1 MKPSYLWRGLPGH
14 PVHSPL
20 TDATLGIYT
29 LATVAAILSVLG
41 VAEEDTARAWW
52 LALVIGLV
60 FNAPTAAT
68 GIVDWL
74 DISRGT
80 PLKRTATAH
89 MLVMQ
94 AATVLFAL
102 AAILGHGGYEDAE
115 VPARGLLLT
124 LIGFAVLSVGGWI
137 GGTIVYVHGMRVL
150 NLADEPAARATAPI
164 PTREKEAAEGGEG
177 PATDAAP
184 GTSRSDS

>member
-1 MKPSYLWRGLPGH
+1 MKLSYLWRGLPGH
-14 PVHSPL
+14 PIHPPL
-20 TDATLGIYT
+20 TDATLGTYT

-41 VAEEDTARAWW
+41 VAEENTARAWW

-68 GIVDWL
+68 GVVDWL

-89 MLVMQ
+89 LLVML

-102 AAILGHGGYEDAE
+102 AAILGHDGYADAE

-124 LIGFAVLSVGGWI
+124 LIGFVVLTVGGWI

-150 NLADEPAARATAPI
+150 DLPEEPAKRATAPVAT
-164 PTREKEAAEGGEG
+164 PEKEAAEGPEG
-177 PATDAAP
+177 PTTDGP
-184 GTSRSDS
+184 GTSRFDS